1 MLSHFYDKAN
11 KEVQLCAQTA
21 DIDFELSGNEL
32 LALLMESS
40 AIKHHYPLFNRAQKR
55 KVQPYG
61 VFSYQDRQ
69 GVMHIAY
76 NKLKLAPHAFSV
88 HYSPTA
94 CRLFIETLCKDFKLC
109 PKYCHLQENVITCSH
124 FRIGPCEGICRNT
137 EDTADYNLKVT
148 EAISSIKNLKE
159 NYIIKEKGRTLEE
172 ESFVLIKESTYIGY
186 GFVEKEQT
194 ISGIHDL
201 ETFMIP
207 QSNTMETEGIIKSY
221 VSKNASKVIW
231 LNEVEND

>member
-1 MLSHFYDKAN
+1 MIKDFLNARHQEATLPTSLPREVFMKLPQKPGVYYFKDKKGKIIYVGKAINIKKRVLSHFYDKAN

-76 NKLKLAPHAFSV
+76 NKLKLAPPMPFR
-88 HYSPTA
+88 YTTA
-94 CRLFIETLCKDFKLC
+94 LPHVDFLSKRFVKISNYAPPSTAICKKTLL
-109 PKYCHLQENVITCSH
+109 LA
-124 FRIGPCEGICRNT
+124 RIFE
-137 EDTADYNLKVT
+137 
-148 EAISSIKNLKE
+148 
-159 NYIIKEKGRTLEE
+159 
-172 ESFVLIKESTYIGY
+172 
-186 GFVEKEQT
+186 
-194 ISGIHDL
+194 
-201 ETFMIP
+201 
-207 QSNTMETEGIIKSY
+207 
-221 VSKNASKVIW
+221 
-231 LNEVEND
+231 

>member
-1 MLSHFYDKAN
+1 M
-11 KEVQLCAQTA
+11 
-21 DIDFELSGNEL
+21 
-32 LALLMESS
+32 
-40 AIKHHYPLFNRAQKR
+40 
-55 KVQPYG
+55 
-61 VFSYQDRQ
+61 
-69 GVMHIAY
+69 
-76 NKLKLAPHAFSV
+76 
-88 HYSPTA
+88 
-94 CRLFIETLCKDFKLC
+94 
-109 PKYCHLQENVITCSH
+109 QENVITCSH
-124 FRIGPCEGICRNT
+124 FRIGPPCEGICRNT

-194 ISGIHDL
+194 ISGISDL